1 MDQVQTKVKS
11 LAANPPHTKRSRGF
25 RKKKKRGHEI
35 ISLFVE
41 STLQLWSDVGDTS

>member
-11 LAANPPHTKRSRGF
+11 LAANPPHTNDREVSE
-25 RKKKKRGHEI
+25 KKKKRGHEI